1 MKKIIGVLL
10 TLAITVIAVI
20 FFSGFAMAAQ
30 VTEIIKGHGRIHI
43 NGGVDD
49 GFVVGATVCFS
60 VHSSEGHTCGTVVSA
75 EASRAIVKVPSKAAR
90 RMRKGTEAILIVE
103 KEEKKVKKEKED
115 KKEKTEIKEMTE
127 NKDKEKEEKK
137 VKKEDWF
144 R

>member
-1 MKKIIGVLL
+1 MKKIKGVLP
-10 TLAITVIAVI
+10 TLAITAIAVI
-20 FFSGFAMAAQ
+20 FFSGFVMAAQ
-30 VTEIIKGHGRIHI
+30 VTEIIEGHGRIHI

-75 EASRAIVKVPSKAAR
+75 EASKAIVKVPSKVAR

-103 KEEKKVKKEKED
+103 KED
-115 KKEKTEIKEMTE
+115 KKDKTEIKDMTE
-127 NKDKEKEEKK
+127 NKDKEKEDKK

>member
-1 MKKIIGVLL
+1 MKKIKGVLL
-10 TLAITVIAVI
+10 TVAITVIAGI

-30 VTEIIKGHGRIHI
+30 VTEIIEGHGRIHI

-49 GFVVGATVCFS
+49 GFVMGATVCFS
-60 VHSSEGHTCGTVVSA
+60 VNSSGGHTCGTVVSA
-75 EASRAIVKVPSKAAR
+75 EASKAIVKVPSKAAR

-103 KEEKKVKKEKED
+103 KEEKKEINEKED
-115 KKEKTEIKEMTE
+115 NKDKTEIKEMTE
-127 NKDKEKEEKK
+127 NKEKEDKK

>member
-1 MKKIIGVLL
+1 MKKIKGVLL
-10 TLAITVIAVI
+10 TVAITVIAVI

-30 VTEIIKGHGRIHI
+30 VTEIIEGHGRIHI

-60 VHSSEGHTCGTVVSA
+60 VHSIEGHTCGTVVSA
-75 EASRAIVKVPSKAAR
+75 EASKAIVKVPSKAAR

-103 KEEKKVKKEKED
+103 KED
-115 KKEKTEIKEMTE
+115 KKDKTEIKEMTE
-127 NKDKEKEEKK
+127 NKDKEKEDKK